1 MRWKLYFI
9 ILWMAVGL
17 FSSCVSYRVLDV
29 EVLEPAVV
37 HLERG
42 SRLAFFDRNA
52 EGRENIIRFA
62 EPSVRRE
69 LTVEFGRGMDYQ
81 LLQAGLDTVLLLG
94 NYQEEKVDSLSAQ
107 PPLVRDSVWAICSRF
122 GLDCLVSLEAV
133 FYDYRQGDIHCRWLL
148 RLYDGYEGI
157 PVDLIVLEDSF
168 PEEEFGGDSYALVEL
183 LSVLYWDAGARYA
196 QRLVPSWLETQ
207 RRIYRRGKVLGL
219 GDVFLRNE
227 RVKEAEALWEQVA
240 SLPDK
245 TGVQACINLAWIAES
260 REDFVRAQE
269 WLLRAEDLAG
279 QGKVEGKTVAYLQEY
294 LRLLEKRIAQRKLL
308 ESQIDLYE

>member
-9 ILWMAVGL
+9 ILWMTVGL

-107 PPLVRDSVWAICSRF
+107 PPLVRDSVWAIC
-122 GLDCLVSLEAV
+122 
-133 FYDYRQGDIHCRWLL
+133 RWLL

-196 QRLVPSWLETQ
+196 QRLVPSWQKTQ

-269 WLLRAEDLAG
+269 WLLRAEDLTG

>member
-1 MRWKLYFI
+1 MT
-9 ILWMAVGL
+9 VGL

-122 GLDCLVSLEAV
+122 GLDGLVSLEAV

-168 PEEEFGGDSYALVEL
+168 PEEEFGGDLCIGRIAVCF
-183 LSVLYWDAGARYA
+183 VLG
-196 QRLVPSWLETQ
+196 
-207 RRIYRRGKVLGL
+207 RRGKVRATACAFVAGNPAADIPAWQGIGL
-219 GDVFLRNE
+219 RGCFFEE
-227 RVKEAEALWEQVA
+227 RA
-240 SLPDK
+240 S
-245 TGVQACINLAWIAES
+245 ERS
-260 REDFVRAQE
+260 RSFVGAGCFV
-269 WLLRAEDLAG
+269 AG
-279 QGKVEGKTVAYLQEY
+279 QNGCTGMY
-294 LRLLEKRIAQRKLL
+294 
-308 ESQIDLYE
+308 

>member
-52 EGRENIIRFA
+52 EGRETIIRFA

-122 GLDCLVSLEAV
+122 GLDGLVSLEAV
-133 FYDYRQGDIHCRWLL
+133 FYDYRQGDIHCRWL
-148 RLYDGYEGI
+148 
-157 PVDLIVLEDSF
+157 
-168 PEEEFGGDSYALVEL
+168 EL

-196 QRLVPSWLETQ
+196 QRLVPSWQETQ

-219 GDVFLRNE
+219 GDAFLRNE